1 MFYAITNATP
11 DTKNT
16 KKTPLRNGQKISGK
30 VFPSNAVVQNP
41 ERGKI
46 KGSSKN
52 IDG

>member
-16 KKTPLRNGQKISGK
+16 KKTPLRNGQKSVERYSLVMQWYKTPSG
-30 VFPSNAVVQNP
+30 
-41 ERGKI
+41 G